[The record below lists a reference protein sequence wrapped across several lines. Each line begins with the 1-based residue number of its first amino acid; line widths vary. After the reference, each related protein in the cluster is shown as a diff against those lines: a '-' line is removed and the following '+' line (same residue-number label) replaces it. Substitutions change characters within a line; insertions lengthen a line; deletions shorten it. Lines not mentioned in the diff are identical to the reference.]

1 MTKKGIKTVRFRHRV
16 SHGPIGGM
24 TEKESTMTELQLN
37 FIRRACHEYGV
48 TILEELFGVPDE
60 LSDIPDWAR
69 TEIND
74 LVEMLRSE
82 DG

>member
-1 MTKKGIKTVRFRHRV
+1 
-16 SHGPIGGM
+16 
-24 TEKESTMTELQLN
+24 MTELQLN

-69 TEIND
+69 TEISD
-74 LVEMLRSE
+74 LVDMLDKVRLRSE
-82 DG
+82 EG

>member
-1 MTKKGIKTVRFRHRV
+1 MRGDMQNRQKEEK
-16 SHGPIGGM
+16 M

-48 TILEELFGVPDE
+48 AILEELFGVPDE
-60 LSDIPDWAR
+60 MSDIPDWAR

-74 LVEMLRSE
+74 LVEMLERKSV
-82 DG
+82 

>member
-1 MTKKGIKTVRFRHRV
+1 MWNRQKEEKMTKK
-16 SHGPIGGM
+16 
-24 TEKESTMTELQLN
+24 ENTMTELQLN

-48 TILEELFGVPDE
+48 AILEELFGVPDE
-60 LSDIPDWAR
+60 MSDIPDWAR

-74 LVEMLRSE
+74 LAEMLNKVSLRSE

>member
-1 MTKKGIKTVRFRHRV
+1 
-16 SHGPIGGM
+16 M
-24 TEKESTMTELQLN
+24 TEKENTMTELQLN

-60 LSDIPDWAR
+60 MSDIPEWAR

-74 LVEMLRSE
+74 LVEMLERKSV
-82 DG
+82 

>member
-1 MTKKGIKTVRFRHRV
+1 
-16 SHGPIGGM
+16 
-24 TEKESTMTELQLN
+24 MTELQLN

-60 LSDIPDWAR
+60 MSDIPDWAR
-69 TEIND
+69 AEIKD
-74 LVEMLRSE
+74 LVEMLDKVSLRSE

>member
-1 MTKKGIKTVRFRHRV
+1 
-16 SHGPIGGM
+16 
-24 TEKESTMTELQLN
+24 MTELQLN

-48 TILEELFGVPDE
+48 AILEELFGVPDE
-60 LSDIPDWAR
+60 MSDIPDWAR

-74 LVEMLRSE
+74 LVESLRRE

>member
-1 MTKKGIKTVRFRHRV
+1 MTKKEIKTVRFRHRV

-24 TEKESTMTELQLN
+24 TELQRN

-60 LSDIPDWAR
+60 VSEIPDWAR

-74 LVEMLRSE
+74 LAEMLRSE

>member
-1 MTKKGIKTVRFRHRV
+1 MWNRQKEEK
-16 SHGPIGGM
+16 M

-37 FIRRACHEYGV
+37 FIRRACHEHGV
-48 TILEELFGVPDE
+48 AILEELFGVPDE
-60 LSDIPDWAR
+60 MSDIPDWAR

-74 LVEMLRSE
+74 LVEMLDKVSLRSE

>member
-1 MTKKGIKTVRFRHRV
+1 MTK
-16 SHGPIGGM
+16 
-24 TEKESTMTELQLN
+24 KESTMTELQLN
-37 FIRRACHEYGV
+37 FIRRACHEHGV
-48 TILEELFGVPDE
+48 TIFEELFGVPDE
-60 LSDIPDWAR
+60 MSDIPDWAR

>member
-1 MTKKGIKTVRFRHRV
+1 MA
-16 SHGPIGGM
+16 
-24 TEKESTMTELQLN
+24 EKESTMTELQLN

-69 TEIND
+69 TEISD
-74 LVEMLRSE
+74 LVEMLERKSV
-82 DG
+82 

>member
-1 MTKKGIKTVRFRHRV
+1 MWNRQKEEK
-16 SHGPIGGM
+16 M

-37 FIRRACHEYGV
+37 FIRRACHEHGV
-48 TILEELFGVPDE
+48 AILEELFGVPDE
-60 LSDIPDWAR
+60 MSDVPDWAR

-74 LVEMLRSE
+74 LAEMLNKVSLRSE

>member
-1 MTKKGIKTVRFRHRV
+1 
-16 SHGPIGGM
+16 
-24 TEKESTMTELQLN
+24 MTELQLN

-48 TILEELFGVPDE
+48 AILEELFGVPDE
-60 LSDIPDWAR
+60 MSDVPDWAR

-74 LVEMLRSE
+74 LAEMLNKVSLRSE

>member
-1 MTKKGIKTVRFRHRV
+1 
-16 SHGPIGGM
+16 M

-48 TILEELFGVPDE
+48 AILEELFGVPDE
-60 LSDIPDWAR
+60 MFDIPDWAR
-69 TEIND
+69 GEIND
-74 LVEMLRSE
+74 LVEMLDKVSLRSE

>member
-1 MTKKGIKTVRFRHRV
+1 
-16 SHGPIGGM
+16 M
-24 TEKESTMTELQLN
+24 TEKENTMTELQLN

-69 TEIND
+69 TEISD
-74 LVEMLRSE
+74 LVEMLDKVSLRSE

>member
-1 MTKKGIKTVRFRHRV
+1 
-16 SHGPIGGM
+16 M

-60 LSDIPDWAR
+60 VSEIPDWAR

-74 LVEMLRSE
+74 LAEMLRSE

>member
-1 MTKKGIKTVRFRHRV
+1 MTK
-16 SHGPIGGM
+16 
-24 TEKESTMTELQLN
+24 KESTMTELQLN
-37 FIRRACHEYGV
+37 FIRRACHEHGV
-48 TILEELFGVPDE
+48 AILEELFGVPDE
-60 LSDIPDWAR
+60 MSDIPDWAR

>member
-1 MTKKGIKTVRFRHRV
+1 
-16 SHGPIGGM
+16 
-24 TEKESTMTELQLN
+24 MTELQLN

-60 LSDIPDWAR
+60 MSDIPDWAR
-69 TEIND
+69 AEISD
-74 LVEMLRSE
+74 LVEMLDKVSLRSE